1 MHNSVI
7 RLQIPKLPNLSPLS
21 PILQKKTPRRST
33 PGSLEI
39 RCRID
44 RGAYF
49 FRPAKCFL
57 GFLASL
63 PLQPLQQT
71 ATETVDLT
79 AASTSLPLTG
89 PLPVLGFGKFDKP
102 SNRILV
108 KSGFT
113 LFAAERNINARSL
126 AAIDSLALDRTLL
139 VDGICGEALGKGH
152 HQGECNEANCFHV
165 VWLFELS

>member
-1 MHNSVI
+1 MERDLRINFVT
-7 RLQIPKLPNLSPLS
+7 NLRCTIVSYVCRSPS
-21 PILQKKTPRRST
+21 FPIYLRSHPFCKKTPRRST

-89 PLPVLGFGKFDKP
+89 HFP
-102 SNRILV
+102 
-108 KSGFT
+108 
-113 LFAAERNINARSL
+113 
-126 AAIDSLALDRTLL
+126 SLALANLTSPAIGSLSKAALHFLKYHGKKVIITSIPCIKDAL
-139 VDGICGEALGKGH
+139 DGKAGTEIR
-152 HQGECNEANCFHV
+152 NEA
-165 VWLFELS
+165 